1 MKLNKTLLVA
11 IVALFALTM
20 QACKAKKVIVATPAP
35 PPAAIAKPEPAP
47 QPTPPAAAPAP
58 EPAPAPE
65 KPDYNFKNI
74 QFEFNSAVLKTAS
87 YPILDKVAVELKKD
101 PSARFMISGHSSAE
115 GTAEHNMSLSLDRA
129 NSVKQ
134 YLDNAGA
141 FGDNIQVKGYGESV
155 PLTENKTEEG
165 RALNRRVEIKL
176 LP

>member
-1 MKLNKTLLVA
+1 LLRPHRRLPQLLNRSLLRSH
-11 IVALFALTM
+11 LHHHLRPK
-20 QACKAKKVIVATPAP
+20 QRLRPKS
-35 PPAAIAKPEPAP
+35 
-47 QPTPPAAAPAP
+47 PT
-58 EPAPAPE
+58 
-65 KPDYNFKNI
+65 I
-74 QFEFNSAVLKTAS
+74 INSAVLKTAS